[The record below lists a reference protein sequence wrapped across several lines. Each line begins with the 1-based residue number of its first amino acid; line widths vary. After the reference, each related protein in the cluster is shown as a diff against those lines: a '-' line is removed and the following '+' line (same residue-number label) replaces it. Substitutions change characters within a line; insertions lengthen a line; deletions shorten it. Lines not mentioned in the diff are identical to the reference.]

1 MIRAEHVSYA
11 YRGAK
16 EVLKDLSMSEKAG
29 HCLALLGNNGAGKS
43 TFLKC
48 INRILA
54 QQGGV
59 ITVSDRDVK
68 ELSRGE
74 IARTMAYVEQHTAVS
89 RLTVYDTVLLG
100 RKPHMKFGPGQEDYR
115 IVDEAI
121 ARMQLERFQL
131 RYVDELS
138 GGELQKVVLARA
150 LAQQPKVLLLDEPT
164 ASLDLYNQHEVMR
177 NVSEIARTEKLLAVV
192 VIHDLNLALQYCDRF
207 MLIHDGGTYRYG
219 DSSIISEESIREVY
233 RVNASILTIKDRRFV
248 VVDSELGSEG

>member
-1 MIRAEHVSYA
+1 MIDAEHVRFA
-11 YRGAK
+11 YRGAE
-16 EVLKDLSMSEKAG
+16 EVLKDLSMKEGTG

-48 INRILA
+48 VNRILGH
-54 QQGGV
+54 QGGV
-59 ITVSDRDVK
+59 ITVDERDVK
-68 ELSRGE
+68 RLSRGE

-100 RKPHMKFGPGQEDYR
+100 RKPHIRFTPGPEDYR

-121 ARMQLERFQL
+121 ARMQLEDFQL

-150 LAQQPKVLLLDEPT
+150 LAQQPRVLLLDEPT
-164 ASLDLYNQHEVMR
+164 ASLDIYNQHEVMR
-177 NVSEIARTEKLLAVV
+177 SVSQIAKADDILVIV

-207 MLIHDGGTYRYG
+207 MLIHNGGTFRYG
-219 DSSIISEESIREVY
+219 DSSIITEESIREVY
-233 RVNASILTIKDRRFV
+233 RVQASILTVKGRPFV
-248 VVDSELGSEG
+248 VVDS

>member
-1 MIRAEHVSYA
+1 MIDAEHVRFA
-11 YRGAK
+11 YHGAE
-16 EVLKDLSMSEKAG
+16 EVLKDLSMKEGTG

-48 INRILA
+48 VNRILGH
-54 QQGGV
+54 QGGV
-59 ITVSDRDVK
+59 ITVDARDVK
-68 ELSRGE
+68 RLSRGE

-100 RKPHMKFGPGQEDYR
+100 RKPHIRFTPGSEDYR

-121 ARMQLERFQL
+121 TRMQLEDFQL

-150 LAQQPKVLLLDEPT
+150 LAQQPRVLLLDEPT
-164 ASLDLYNQHEVMR
+164 ASLDIYNQHEVMR
-177 NVSEIARTEKLLAVV
+177 SVSQIAKADDILVIV

-207 MLIHDGGTYRYG
+207 MLIHNGGTFRYG
-219 DSSIISEESIREVY
+219 DSSIITEESIREVY
-233 RVNASILTIKDRRFV
+233 RVQASILTVKGRPFV
-248 VVDSELGSEG
+248 VVDSEQ

>member
-1 MIRAEHVSYA
+1 MIDAEHVRFA
-11 YRGAK
+11 YRGAE
-16 EVLKDLSMSEKAG
+16 EVLKDLSMKEGTG

-48 INRILA
+48 VNRILGH
-54 QQGGV
+54 QGGV
-59 ITVSDRDVK
+59 ITVDERDVK
-68 ELSRGE
+68 HLSRGE

-100 RKPHMKFGPGQEDYR
+100 RKPHIRFTPGPEDYR

-121 ARMQLERFQL
+121 ARMQLEDFQL

-150 LAQQPKVLLLDEPT
+150 LAQQPRVLLLDEPT
-164 ASLDLYNQHEVMR
+164 ASLDIYNQHEVMR
-177 NVSEIARTEKLLAVV
+177 SVSQIAKADDILVIV

-207 MLIHDGGTYRYG
+207 MLIHNGGTFRYG
-219 DSSIISEESIREVY
+219 DSSIITEESIREVY
-233 RVNASILTIKDRRFV
+233 RVQASILTVKGRPFV
-248 VVDSELGSEG
+248 VVDS